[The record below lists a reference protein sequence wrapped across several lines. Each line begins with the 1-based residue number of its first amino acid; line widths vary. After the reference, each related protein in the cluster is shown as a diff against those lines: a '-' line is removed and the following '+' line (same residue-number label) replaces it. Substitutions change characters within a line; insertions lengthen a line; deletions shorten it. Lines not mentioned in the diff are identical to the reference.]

1 MRLFT
6 IGALLL
12 LVITAT
18 SASAQQSTLF
28 GELLAADPP
37 QMQITADCNPAGN
50 STISYSATGVATG
63 PYSGTYTETG
73 VATIGPQPF
82 PGVQPELVTS
92 FSASFV
98 ITSGST
104 VITGTKQLTDPGNLS
119 TGLGVC
125 IAAVQTFGVTTTYEA
140 RIQTPSGAYTDRGR
154 AIVAVNSTYPAN
166 NLYELFYSDLGSAEP
181 VPTEAAKVTGGGALS
196 SPDSRFGFVVQ
207 RKVAGGTISGEW
219 QYVNKVTGEI
229 VHSIAF
235 TDLVVAG
242 NTATFSGY
250 CRNESAPGTPCMFT
264 VTVQDNGQGAN
275 APADT
280 YGVSGVGFSGGSGAV
295 AGNITIHK

>member
-6 IGALLL
+6 IGALMLF
-12 LVITAT
+12 VATAT
-18 SASAQQSTLF
+18 SASAQTLY
-28 GELLAADPP
+28 GELLAADRS
-37 QMQITADCNPAGN
+37 QLQITADCNPAGN
-50 STISYSATGVATG
+50 STISFTVSGLATG
-63 PYSGTYTETG
+63 PYPGTFTETG

-82 PGVQPELVTS
+82 PLAQAEPVTS

-119 TGLGVC
+119 TGLGFC
-125 IAAVQTFGVTTTYEA
+125 AGALQSFGITTTYEA
-140 RIQTPSGAYTDRGR
+140 RIQTPSGAFTDRGKT
-154 AIVAVNSTYPAN
+154 IVAVDS
-166 NLYELFYSDLGSAEP
+166 NLSSEAFLEPFYSDLGSPEP
-181 VPTEAAKVTGGGALS
+181 VPTEAAKVTGGGGVS
-196 SPDSRFGFVVQ
+196 SPDSRFGVVVQ

-235 TDLVVAG
+235 TDLAVAG
-242 NTATFSGY
+242 STATFSGY
-250 CRNESAPGTPCMFT
+250 CRNESAPATPCMFT
-264 VTVQDNGQGAN
+264 VTVQDNGQGTN

-280 YGVSGVGFSGGSGAV
+280 YSVAGVGFTGGSGAV
-295 AGNITIHK
+295 NGNITIHR